1 MAQLEHTY
9 KAAGVD
15 RDVAEAVKDRIA
27 EIVATT
33 HDPHVTG
40 GPGGF
45 DAMYRLAGYRVTF

>member
-15 RDVAEAVKDRIA
+15 RDVAEVVKDRIA
-27 EIVATT
+27 EIAVTT
-33 HDPHVTG
+33 QDPHVIG

-45 DAMYRLAGYRVTF
+45 GAMNQLAGYRVTF